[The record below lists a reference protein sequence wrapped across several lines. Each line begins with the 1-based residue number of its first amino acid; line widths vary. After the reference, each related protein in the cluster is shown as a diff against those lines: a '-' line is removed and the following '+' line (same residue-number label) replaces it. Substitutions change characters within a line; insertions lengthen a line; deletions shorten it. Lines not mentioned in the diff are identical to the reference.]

1 MAGTGQEND
10 ETDKCL
16 VEGHLQKSI
25 WRDWQARAIEGK
37 LVRLLELTHWRYE
50 QTCLPHGRW
59 TGRSLSMQRPLW
71 RLSEWSGT
79 ASRFT
84 FLLSRFRSKLKL
96 HVQKRIST
104 HKNSTCEKNWQL
116 RNNFWE
122 VAATSNYPVT
132 TFRAKA
138 TALLQNEANARPK
151 PFLWH
156 KKIFM
161 L

>member
-1 MAGTGQEND
+1 MAGTGQENT

-16 VEGHLQKSI
+16 VEGYLQKSI
-25 WRDWQARAIEGK
+25 WRDWKARAIEGK
-37 LVRLLELTHWRYE
+37 LIRLLEPTHWRYE

-71 RLSEWSGT
+71 WLRVKRCCQPLHFFVVW
-79 ASRFT
+79 
-84 FLLSRFRSKLKL
+84 FRSKLKL
-96 HVQKRIST
+96 HFQNQIST
-104 HKNSTCEKNWQL
+104 HKNSTCEKNRQL

-122 VAATSNYPVT
+122 VAATSNYPAT
-132 TFRAKA
+132 TFRARAA
-138 TALLQNEANARPK
+138 TLLQNEAKIRLK
-151 PFLWH
+151 PLLWH